1 MGDIVTQI
9 TNQANIS
16 LPLAVWLVT
25 DNYDYINDENY
36 VSVTT
41 LMRPLRQ
48 IILPSR
54 VPPEKRT
61 FDVGDL
67 IATSLGSAIHDAI
80 EHSWLNNYER
90 ALKTLGY
97 PEHIIERVKINPTP
111 EEVRASNEIIPVYL
125 EQRGFREI
133 DGFNIGG
140 KFDLVAEGIC
150 QDFKSTSVW
159 TFIKGNRDDE
169 HTLQMSLY
177 RWIDAARPVRRITED
192 YGIVNYIF
200 TDWQKV
206 MAGKNGYPPQRVH
219 SKQIPLM
226 SLDETE
232 NWIRNRLALLQKYRN
247 TPEPEIP
254 ECTDEDLWRSEPQF
268 KYYSD
273 HIKAASGGRCT
284 RNFNNLAEANAFKT
298 EKGKGVVIT
307 VPGVPKRCGYCP
319 AFEACSQKD
328 RYYA

>member
-1 MGDIVTQI
+1 MTQI
-9 TNQANIS
+9 TNETDIS

-25 DNYDYINDENY
+25 DNYDCINEENY
-36 VSVTT
+36 ISVTT
-41 LMRPLRQ
+41 LMRPIRQ

-54 VPPEKRT
+54 IPAEQRKL
-61 FDVGDL
+61 DVSDL
-67 IATSLGSAIHDAI
+67 IASSLGTAIHDAI
-80 EHSWLNNYER
+80 EHSWSTNYER

-97 PEHIIERVKINPTP
+97 PQHIIDRVKINPTP
-111 EEVRASNEIIPVYL
+111 EQVRASNEIIPVYL
-125 EQRGFREI
+125 EQRGFRDL
-133 DGFNIGG
+133 DGFKIGG

-159 TFIKGNRDDE
+159 TYVKGNRDDE

-192 YGIVNYIF
+192 FGIVNYIF
-200 TDWQKV
+200 TDWQKM
-206 MAGKNGYPPQRVH
+206 MANKGDYPSQRVV

-232 NWIRNRLALLQKYRN
+232 QWIRNRLMLIRKYQN
-247 TPEPEIP
+247 VAEEHIP

-268 KYYSD
+268 KYFSD
-273 HIKAASGGRCT
+273 PVKAMTGGRAT
-284 RNFNNLAEANAFKT
+284 RNFPTLAEANAFLA
-298 EKGKGVVIT
+298 EKGKGVIIT

-319 AFEACSQKD
+319 AYEACSQKD
-328 RYYA
+328 RYL